1 MLKLLIIFLRRPKSF
16 ILRVETI
23 DGSANEG
30 EDYIAVNEILTFEP
44 YETEKEVGDT
54 LTFSLFPF
62 LSSDR
67 CDNCGRQPVGARRGV
82 LPQVDDA
89 AGLGVSGIDLSPFR
103 HHFATIL
110 SKFCHHCQLLSLAI
124 VLVNMVN
131 MVCRATGT
139 ARSSWAGPASWRS
152 RSSTMMVCSSS

>member
-124 VLVNMVN
+124 VLVNMV
-131 MVCRATGT
+131 CRATET
-139 ARSSWAGPASWRS
+139 ERSSWAGPASWRS
-152 RSSTMMVCSSS
+152 RSSTMMVCSSP

>member
-1 MLKLLIIFLRRPKSF
+1 MLKQPLIIFLRRPKSF

-44 YETEKEVGDT
+44 YETEKEVGET
-54 LTFSLFPF
+54 STVFVFSLFTSRKKS

-89 AGLGVSGIDLSPFR
+89 TGLGVSAINLSPFC
-103 HHFATIL
+103 HHFVN
-110 SKFCHHCQLLSLAI
+110 FRLLQMFWS
-124 VLVNMVN
+124 
-131 MVCRATGT
+131 TW
-139 ARSSWAGPASWRS
+139 SAGPRERRGEAWQDQHHGDYDPQR
-152 RSSTMMVCSSS
+152 

>member
-54 LTFSLFPF
+54 SSFSLFPF
-62 LSSDR
+62 
-67 CDNCGRQPVGARRGV
+67 
-82 LPQVDDA
+82 
-89 AGLGVSGIDLSPFR
+89 
-103 HHFATIL
+103 
-110 SKFCHHCQLLSLAI
+110 SLEE
-124 VLVNMVN
+124 
-131 MVCRATGT
+131 
-139 ARSSWAGPASWRS
+139 
-152 RSSTMMVCSSS
+152 

>member
-1 MLKLLIIFLRRPKSF
+1 MLKQPLIIFLRRPKSF

-30 EDYIAVNEILTFEP
+30 EDYVAVNEILTFEP
-44 YETEKEVGDT
+44 YETEKEVGET
-54 LTFSLFPF
+54 STIFVFSLFTSRKKS

-89 AGLGVSGIDLSPFR
+89 AGLGVSGINLSP
-103 HHFATIL
+103 
-110 SKFCHHCQLLSLAI
+110 FCHHCQLLSLAI

-131 MVCRATGT
+131 DA
-139 ARSSWAGPASWRS
+139 AGPRERGGQAGQDQYHGDYDPQR
-152 RSSTMMVCSSS
+152 